1 MITQGIYGIFMAV
14 MAVVIAFI
22 GKWWKE
28 NRDSDLVQM
37 AREKVEEWAALV
49 VDAAQTSGVNFDM
62 SGMEKRKFAI
72 EALKGIRDMY
82 KADYTDKQIEYLVD
96 SAYQEMI
103 RNDLVDGGGGWYI
116 EAENVGE

>member
-14 MAVVIAFI
+14 MAVVIAVI